1 VKFRCEV
8 CGEPAN
14 VHISNENADGATLR
28 HLCLQ
33 CAADEDDLA
42 PREPMLNLAAV
53 LVVVGLFILVISL
66 FADVLAF
73 GRHEGF
79 GWQQQAGLAL
89 AAVFVLTAALVR
101 IPTVLAIGL
110 MIGAITV
117 LADWLGLGNAED
129 FGIRQVAG
137 TLLGLL
143 LIGAGWLVARR
154 GQAGERQ
161 TRSSTRRVHDQRYPI
176 EPVDL

>member
-1 VKFRCEV
+1 MSESKPSCEV

-14 VHISNENADGATLR
+14 VHISNENADGTSLR

-42 PREPMLNLAAV
+42 PQEQILNLAAV
-53 LVVVGLFILVISL
+53 LMVVGLFILAISL
-66 FADVLAF
+66 FADFLAF

-79 GWQQQAGLAL
+79 GWQQQAGLVL
-89 AAVFVLTAALVR
+89 AGVLVLTAAVVR

-117 LADWLGLGNAED
+117 LADWLGLGDTEG
-129 FGIRQVAG
+129 FGKQQIAG
-137 TLLGLL
+137 AFLGLL
-143 LIGAGWLVARR
+143 LIGVGWLVARR
-154 GQAGERQ
+154 GQDGEKQPRP
-161 TRSSTRRVHDQRYPI
+161 SSR
-176 EPVDL
+176 